1 MKITLSSLTLMFYDK
16 LESYNLLRQ
25 TTKVSKDIPLFY
37 EKINLNF
44 IFREMLK
51 LSSLW
56 NFFYGNLGSDKIKYT
71 VTLMESLLLCDG
83 LICSLIFIKNTTIL
97 NLITNLTNSAAN
109 DKIQKTNF
117 INKKIIEKY
126 NNIYILDVFDRYLL
140 YLVLTCFTILLPQNT
155 QNFLSVFALPI
166 IQNSIFKIPYINKK
180 LKRYVKNKEIFLKYS
195 LSKLTVNFI
204 EQLHISIVPIPNYH
218 IFIIYNTLSLS
229 FLVDICKNI
238 LFLTLLYILRNNA
251 YIYYKSV
258 KLIYYNNVGFLFN
271 IIPIKDACYLINVV
285 IKEKRWYQLN
295 KIEVI
300 NAFYTLIL
308 NKYNLL
314 VLNSVAIDIKLELQL
329 IMCKIFSLY
338 TVVSLVKTIYNNVTS
353 LCFII
358 LMLLYTLTTL
368 FYTIIPRLRKSKFIL
383 IVIINLLIIFNINDL
398 IITVIIISNNV
409 INYWLEEI
417 IFFILNINN
426 VRKVLKV
433 YGNTIN
439 KSEDNKID
447 KIDKIDKIYEKV
459 VF

>member
-1 MKITLSSLTLMFYDK
+1 MKITLTSIFNSLPSVSSVW
-16 LESYNLLRQ
+16 
-25 TTKVSKDIPLFY
+25 KVTPVPTFY
-37 EKINLNF
+37 ERLRNYEIISKINLNF
-44 IFREMLK
+44 IFKGMLN
-51 LSSLW
+51 LSTLW
-56 NFFYGNLGSDKIKYT
+56 EFFSGTYK

-97 NLITNLTNSAAN
+97 NLMTNLSN
-109 DKIQKTNF
+109 DKIQQTNF
-117 INKKIIEKY
+117 IHKKMIEKY

-140 YLVLTCFTILLPQNT
+140 YLVLTCLTVSLPQNT
-155 QNFLSVFALPI
+155 RFYLSILALPI

-229 FLVDICKNI
+229 FLVDICKNV

-314 VLNSVAIDIKLELQL
+314 VLNSEVIDIKLELQL

-358 LMLLYTLTTL
+358 LMLFFTL
-368 FYTIIPRLRKSKFIL
+368 FYITSQKARKSKLQI
-383 IVIINLLIIFNINDL
+383 IIIINLLIIFNINDL

-417 IFFILNINN
+417 VFFILNIDN

-433 YGNTIN
+433 YGNQVKN
-439 KSEDNKID
+439 KDNKID
-447 KIDKIDKIYEKV
+447 EIYEKV
-459 VF
+459 VI

>member
-1 MKITLSSLTLMFYDK
+1 MKITLTSIFNSLPSVSSVW
-16 LESYNLLRQ
+16 
-25 TTKVSKDIPLFY
+25 KVTPVPTFY
-37 EKINLNF
+37 ERLRNYEIISKINLNF
-44 IFREMLK
+44 IFKGMLN
-51 LSSLW
+51 LSTLW
-56 NFFYGNLGSDKIKYT
+56 EFFSGTYK

-97 NLITNLTNSAAN
+97 NLMTNLSN
-109 DKIQKTNF
+109 DKIQQTNF
-117 INKKIIEKY
+117 IHKKMIEKY

-140 YLVLTCFTILLPQNT
+140 YLVLTCLTVSLPQNT
-155 QNFLSVFALPI
+155 LFYLSILALPI

-229 FLVDICKNI
+229 FLVDICKNV

-314 VLNSVAIDIKLELQL
+314 VLNSEVIDIKLELQL

-358 LMLLYTLTTL
+358 LMLFFTL
-368 FYTIIPRLRKSKFIL
+368 FYITSQKARKSKLQI
-383 IVIINLLIIFNINDL
+383 IIIINLLIIFNINDL

-417 IFFILNINN
+417 VFFILNIDN

-433 YGNTIN
+433 YGNQVKN
-439 KSEDNKID
+439 KDNKID
-447 KIDKIDKIYEKV
+447 EIYEKV
-459 VF
+459 VI